1 MKIARGFAQFFQ
13 ENFQLFSLFQP
24 VKPALCP
31 HLQSF
36 GIYTPSSVSYF
47 GACLP
52 LLPLSSALFAFCVQ
66 QRVDFPALASS
77 FIHTYPR
84 VSIFN
89 VADLPLFGRMFGLP
103 YISLNVPLS
112 PFPHKKSTRFSAGC
126 PPDLTAAFVH
136 YGIR

>member
-13 ENFQLFSLFQP
+13 ENFRLFSLSRP
-24 VKPALCP
+24 AKPALCP

-47 GACLP
+47 SVCLP

-89 VADLPLFGRMFGLP
+89 VADLPFF
-103 YISLNVPLS
+103 
-112 PFPHKKSTRFSAGC
+112 
-126 PPDLTAAFVH
+126 
-136 YGIR
+136 